1 MRPWSVI
8 ARWIVIS
15 VFSSFNLRGCGFCQ
29 ETTVLGI
36 SLQPMVPTYAYSS
49 VDFYSP
55 LLGGGSMLD
64 DAGDGFGEPLNV
76 IISGLSSPAVLTEDG
91 IINFAKAIGF
101 SEECLGIHLGAPQS
115 ANLGDGN
122 DWVNQTIELRQD
134 YGNSDIGTCL
144 ETLIGGNHFR
154 VFMQNGADA
163 PSGALFLAV
172 SQEEDL
178 EEGHTI
184 IPDGYNIGRDKL
196 ASLAVGTTHFDGITY
211 STTARNI
218 TGLLAAGSV
227 GYVYSSSHRI
237 QVMQAH

>member
-1 MRPWSVI
+1 MLFSCISTPI
-8 ARWIVIS
+8 ALQAMI
-15 VFSSFNLRGCGFCQ
+15 L
-29 ETTVLGI
+29 LPLI
-36 SLQPMVPTYAYSS
+36 SLLFQHFTLTVTALPIQQLPLVPTYAFAS

-76 IISGLSSPAVLTEDG
+76 IISGLSSPQVLTEDG

-101 SEECLGIHLGAPQS
+101 SEECLGLHLGAPQS

-122 DWVNQTIELRQD
+122 GWVNQTIELRQD
-134 YGNSDIGTCL
+134 YGNSEIGTCL

-154 VFMQNGADA
+154 VFKQNGTDA
-163 PSGALFLAV
+163 QSNALFLAV

-178 EEGHTI
+178 EESHTI

-196 ASLAVGTTHFDGITY
+196 ANLAVGTTHFDGITY
-211 STTARNI
+211 STTARNL
-218 TGLLAAGSV
+218 TGLLV
-227 GYVYSSSHRI
+227 K
-237 QVMQAH
+237 

>member
-1 MRPWSVI
+1 MI
-8 ARWIVIS
+8 FLQLLARIVGILSLPIS
-15 VFSSFNLRGCGFCQ
+15 Q
-29 ETTVLGI
+29 TI
-36 SLQPMVPTYAYSS
+36 MVPTYAYTS

-76 IISGLSSPAVLTEDG
+76 IISGLSSPAVLTLDG
-91 IINFAKAIGF
+91 IVNFAKSIGF
-101 SEECLGIHLGAPQS
+101 SEECLGLHLGAPQA

-122 DWVNQTIELRQD
+122 GWVNQTIELRQD
-134 YGNSDIGTCL
+134 YGNSEIGTCL

-154 VFMQNGADA
+154 VFVQNGTEAQ
-163 PSGALFLAV
+163 SGALFLAV

-184 IPDGYNIGRDKL
+184 IPDGYNIGRNKL
-196 ASLAVGTTHFDGITY
+196 VNAAIGTTRFDGVTY
-211 STTARNI
+211 VTTARNL

-227 GYVYSSSHRI
+227 GVNHGI
-237 QVMQAH
+237 GTDGITTLLTVTIVDDHDL